1 MTFPTLPAT
10 LQKHGRATAG
20 AQTGETAHMEL
31 LGTWSCM
38 LQWQSWYSV
47 TSWKPSALG
56 QANSVV
62 GMMLR
67 LFEHQSQ
74 KGKCLYLLVYSIC
87 NLKQRSLF
95 AFSSWQL
102 AGGTDCS
109 VLNVENNN
117 YRALVYLSQACDAMM
132 YLNILWYMIWYMYS
146 VHWHSMTGQR

>member
-1 MTFPTLPAT
+1 
-10 LQKHGRATAG
+10 
-20 AQTGETAHMEL
+20 
-31 LGTWSCM
+31 
-38 LQWQSWYSV
+38 
-47 TSWKPSALG
+47 
-56 QANSVV
+56 
-62 GMMLR
+62 MMLR

-117 YRALVYLSQACDAMM
+117 YRALVYLSQACDVRIELLIELHMRARAGKCKSDIKMPQ
-132 YLNILWYMIWYMYS
+132 
-146 VHWHSMTGQR
+146 V